1 MLTHIQIRDFAIID
15 AVELELGPGLTVLT
29 GETGAGKSILVDALL
44 LAAGGRAGA
53 EVVRHGAERAEVSA
67 TFAIEKNAAAHAWLN
82 EQSIEHEGECV
93 LRRVISADGRSR
105 AYVNGQTM
113 SVQSLRQLGETLV
126 DVHGQMEYQ
135 SLVRRSAQREL
146 LDQSGEHRELVNA
159 VTETWR
165 TLSQVKEER
174 DRAAASTQDREARLE
189 LLRYH
194 LSELQA
200 LDLKAGEGDELS
212 AERTRLSQ
220 RGRLASGAREIIQLL
235 REAEDVSAEH
245 AISRAL
251 STARHVGELDPK
263 FASMAQL
270 IEESL
275 IALREGVDAVERYE
289 SDLEADP
296 QRQEWVE
303 ERLATMESI
312 ARKHRVE
319 VSALLDLQAD
329 LQQEFQRLDSLE
341 ASMAQIE
348 KQLEQAQQKFAAAC
362 AKLTAARKA
371 AAKSLSA
378 SISTL
383 MQTLGMPGGKFQI
396 DVRPAEAAGA
406 NGADDIEFLVSAN
419 PGQPPRPLAKVAS
432 GGELSRISLAIQVAA
447 VQTDAMADSL
457 ACLVFDEVDAGVGGG
472 VAEIVGR
479 QLRTLG
485 ERAQA
490 LCVTHLPQVAS
501 QAHAHV
507 RVTKLTDGK
516 TTRTALHP
524 LTADERVEEI
534 ARMLGGINVTDKARE
549 HAAEMLRPAPAKNSA
564 KAAAGA
570 AKAPA
575 KAAAPAPKK
584 KPARR

>member
-53 EVVRHGAERAEVSA
+53 EVVRHGGAERAEVSA
-67 TFAIEKNAAAHAWLN
+67 TFAIQKNTAANAWLA
-82 EQSIEHEGECV
+82 EQSIEHEGECI
-93 LRRVISADGRSR
+93 LRRVIAADGRSR
-105 AYVNGQTM
+105 AYVNGQAM
-113 SVQSLRQLGETLV
+113 PVQSLRQLGESLV

-146 LDQSGEHRELVNA
+146 LDQSGENRELLSA
-159 VTETWR
+159 VADAWR
-165 TLSQVKEER
+165 TWSQAKDER
-174 DRAAASTQDREARLE
+174 DRASASAQDREARLE

-194 LSELQA
+194 VGELQA
-200 LDLKAGEGDELS
+200 LDLKTGESGELV
-212 AERTRLSQ
+212 AERQRLSQ
-220 RGRLASGAREIIQLL
+220 RGRLASGAREVIQLL
-235 REAEDVSAEH
+235 REAEDVSAEQ

-251 STARHVGELDPK
+251 TIARTVGELDAQFVP
-263 FASMAQL
+263 MAKL

-275 IALREGVDAVERYE
+275 ITLREGVESVERYE

-303 ERLATMESI
+303 QRLAAMESI
-312 ARKHRVE
+312 ARKHRIE
-319 VSALLDLQAD
+319 IDGLLDLQAE
-329 LQQEFQRLDSLE
+329 LQQEFQRLDTLE
-341 ASMAQIE
+341 ASLAQIE
-348 KQLEQAQQKFAAAC
+348 KTLEQAQQKFRAAC
-362 AKLTAARKA
+362 AKLTSARQSAARG
-371 AAKSLSA
+371 LSE
-378 SISTL
+378 SITTL

-396 DVRPAEAAGA
+396 EVRPAESAGV

-447 VQTDAMADSL
+447 VQTDALAGSL

-516 TTRTALHP
+516 TTRTALHT

-549 HAAEMLRPAPAKNSA
+549 HAAEMLRPAAAPKPAA
-564 KAAAGA
+564 R
-570 AKAPA
+570 P
-575 KAAAPAPKK
+575 AAAPARK

>member
-67 TFAIEKNAAAHAWLN
+67 TFAIQKNTAANAWLA
-82 EQSIEHEGECV
+82 EQSIEHEGECI
-93 LRRVISADGRSR
+93 LRRVIAADGRSR
-105 AYVNGQTM
+105 AYVNGQAM
-113 SVQSLRQLGETLV
+113 PVQSLRQLGESLV

-146 LDQSGEHRELVNA
+146 LDQSGEHGELLSA
-159 VTETWR
+159 VADAWR
-165 TLSQVKEER
+165 TWSQAKDER
-174 DRAAASTQDREARLE
+174 DRAAASAQDREARLE

-194 LSELQA
+194 VGELHA
-200 LDLKAGEGDELS
+200 LDLKAGESEELA
-212 AERTRLSQ
+212 AERQRLSQ

-235 REAEDVSAEH
+235 REAEDVSAEQ

-251 STARHVGELDPK
+251 TIARTVGELDAQFVP
-263 FASMAQL
+263 MAKL

-275 IALREGVDAVERYE
+275 IALREGVESVERYE

-303 ERLATMESI
+303 QRLAAMESI
-312 ARKHRVE
+312 ARKHRIE
-319 VSALLDLQAD
+319 IDGLLDLQAE
-329 LQQEFQRLDSLE
+329 LQQEFQRLDTLE
-341 ASMAQIE
+341 ASLAQIE
-348 KQLEQAQQKFAAAC
+348 KTLEQAQQKFRAAC
-362 AKLTAARKA
+362 AKLTTARQSAAR
-371 AAKSLSA
+371 SLSE
-378 SISTL
+378 SITTL

-396 DVRPAEAAGA
+396 DVRAAESAGV

-447 VQTDAMADSL
+447 VQTDALAGSL

-516 TTRTALHP
+516 TTRTALHT
-524 LTADERVEEI
+524 LTPDERVEEI

-549 HAAEMLRPAPAKNSA
+549 HAAEMLRPAAAPKTAP
-564 KAAAGA
+564 KAAAT
-570 AKAPA
+570 PA
-575 KAAAPAPKK
+575 RK

>member
-67 TFAIEKNAAAHAWLN
+67 TFAIQKNTAANEWLA
-82 EQSIEHEGECV
+82 EQSIEHEGECI
-93 LRRVISADGRSR
+93 LRRVIAADGRSR
-105 AYVNGQTM
+105 AYVNGQAM
-113 SVQSLRQLGETLV
+113 PVLSLRQLGESLV

-135 SLVRRSAQREL
+135 SLVRRPAQREL
-146 LDQSGEHRELVNA
+146 LDQSGEHRELLGTVSSA
-159 VTETWR
+159 WR
-165 TLSQVKEER
+165 TWSQAKDER
-174 DRAAASTQDREARLE
+174 DRAAASAQDREARLE

-194 LSELQA
+194 LGELQA
-200 LDLKAGEGDELS
+200 LDLKAGESEEL
-212 AERTRLSQ
+212 ANERQRLSQ

-235 REAEDVSAEH
+235 REAEDVSAEQ

-251 STARHVGELDPK
+251 TIARTVSDLDAQFMP
-263 FASMAQL
+263 MAKL

-275 IALREGVDAVERYE
+275 IALREGGEAVERYE

-303 ERLATMESI
+303 QRLAAMETI
-312 ARKHRVE
+312 ARKHRIE
-319 VSALLDLQAD
+319 IDGLLGLHAELQE
-329 LQQEFQRLDSLE
+329 EFQRLDTLE
-341 ASMAQIE
+341 ASLAQIE
-348 KQLEQAQQKFAAAC
+348 KRLEQAQQKFQAAC
-362 AKLTAARKA
+362 AKLTAARQSA
-371 AAKSLSA
+371 ARSLSQ
-378 SISTL
+378 SITAL

-396 DVRPAEAAGA
+396 EVRPAESAGV

-447 VQTDAMADSL
+447 VQTDALAGSL

-485 ERAQA
+485 DRTQA

-516 TTRTALHP
+516 TTRTALHT

-549 HAAEMLRPAPAKNSA
+549 HAAEMLRPA
-564 KAAAGA
+564 AA
-570 AKAPA
+570 PQTVA
-575 KAAAPAPKK
+575 KAAAPARK

>member
-67 TFAIEKNAAAHAWLN
+67 TFAIEKNAAAHAWLA
-82 EQSIEHEGECV
+82 EQTIEHEGECV
-93 LRRVISADGRSR
+93 LRRVISSDGRSR
-105 AYVNGQTM
+105 AYVNGQAM
-113 SVQSLRQLGETLV
+113 PVQSLRQLGETLV

-146 LDQSGEHRELVNA
+146 LDQSGEHRELLGA
-159 VTETWR
+159 VAEAWR
-165 TLSQVKEER
+165 TLSQVKDER
-174 DRAAASTQDREARLE
+174 DRSAASAQDREARLE

-194 LSELQA
+194 LSELEA
-200 LDLKAGEGDELS
+200 LDLKEGEGDQLS
-212 AERTRLSQ
+212 AERQRLSQ

-235 REAEDVSAEH
+235 REAEDMSAEQ

-251 STARHVGELDPK
+251 TTARHIGELDPK
-263 FASMAQL
+263 FAPMAQL

-275 IALREGVDAVERYE
+275 IALREGVEAVERYE

-303 ERLATMESI
+303 QRLAAMESI
-312 ARKHRVE
+312 ARKHRIE
-319 VSALLDLQAD
+319 IAGLLGLQAE

-348 KQLEQAQQKFAAAC
+348 KRLEEAQRKFSAAC
-362 AKLTAARKA
+362 AKLTSARKA
-371 AAKSLSA
+371 AAKSLGEGITS
-378 SISTL
+378 L
-383 MQTLGMPGGKFQI
+383 MQTLGMPGGRFQI
-396 DVRPAEAAGA
+396 DMRPAESAGV

-447 VQTDAMADSL
+447 VQTDALAGSL

-516 TTRTALHP
+516 TTRTALHT

-549 HAAEMLRPAPAKNSA
+549 HAAEMLRPAPSKGSA
-564 KAAAGA
+564 KATAAA
-570 AKAPA
+570 EKPPA
-575 KAAAPAPKK
+575 KTAAPARK

>member
-67 TFAIEKNAAAHAWLN
+67 TFAIQKNTAATAWLT

-93 LRRVISADGRSR
+93 LRRVIAADGRSR
-105 AYVNGQTM
+105 AYVNGQAM
-113 SVQSLRQLGETLV
+113 PVQSLRQLGETLV

-135 SLVRRSAQREL
+135 SLVRRAAQREL
-146 LDQSGEHRELVNA
+146 LDQSGEHRELLGA
-159 VTETWR
+159 VTDAWR

-174 DRAAASTQDREARLE
+174 DRAAASAQDRDARME

-194 LSELQA
+194 LGELQA
-200 LDLKAGEGDELS
+200 LDLKDGEGEELGG
-212 AERTRLSQ
+212 ERQRLSQ
-220 RGRLASGAREIIQLL
+220 RGRLASGAREIVQLL
-235 REAEDVSAEH
+235 RESEDVSAEQ
-245 AISRAL
+245 AISRAV
-251 STARHVGELDPK
+251 TVARTVGELDPQ
-263 FASMAQL
+263 FVPMAKL

-275 IALREGVDAVERYE
+275 IALREGVEAVERYE
-289 SDLEADP
+289 SDLDADP

-303 ERLATMESI
+303 QRLAAMESI
-312 ARKHRVE
+312 ARKHRIE
-319 VSALLDLQAD
+319 IAGLIGLQSE
-329 LQQEFQRLDSLE
+329 LQDELQRLDTLE

-348 KQLEQAQQKFAAAC
+348 KKLEQAQQKFRAAC
-362 AKLTAARKA
+362 GKLSTARQSAAR
-371 AAKSLSA
+371 SLSER
-378 SISTL
+378 ISTL

-396 DVRPAEAAGA
+396 DVRAAESAGIH
-406 NGADDIEFLVSAN
+406 GADDIEFLVSAN
-419 PGQPPRPLAKVAS
+419 PGQPPRALAKVAS

-447 VQTDAMADSL
+447 VQSDALADSL

-516 TTRTALHP
+516 TTRTALHK
-524 LTADERVEEI
+524 LTPDERVEEI

-549 HAAEMLRPAPAKNSA
+549 HAAEMLRPAPAVKA
-564 KAAAGA
+564 KAPAA

-575 KAAAPAPKK
+575 PVRK

>member
-67 TFAIEKNAAAHAWLN
+67 TFAIQKNDAANAWLAD
-82 EQSIEHEGECV
+82 QSIEHEGECV
-93 LRRVISADGRSR
+93 LRRVIAADGRSR
-105 AYVNGQTM
+105 AYVNGQAM
-113 SVQSLRQLGETLV
+113 PVQSLRQLGESLV

-135 SLVRRSAQREL
+135 SLVRRPAQREL
-146 LDQSGEHRELVNA
+146 LDQSGDHRELLTA
-159 VTETWR
+159 VADAWR
-165 TLSQVKEER
+165 ALSQIKEER
-174 DRAAASTQDREARLE
+174 DRAVASAQDREARLE

-194 LSELQA
+194 VSELVA
-200 LDLKAGEGDELS
+200 LDLKDGEGGEL
-212 AERTRLSQ
+212 ANERQRLSQ
-220 RGRLASGAREIIQLL
+220 RGRLASGAREIVQLL
-235 REAEDVSAEH
+235 REAEDVSAEQ

-251 STARHVGELDPK
+251 TVARSVGELDAQFVP
-263 FASMAQL
+263 MAKL

-275 IALREGVDAVERYE
+275 IALREGVEAVERYE

-303 ERLATMESI
+303 NRLAAMESI
-312 ARKHRVE
+312 ARKHRIEIGDLLKLQSEMQSE
-319 VSALLDLQAD
+319 V
-329 LQQEFQRLDSLE
+329 QRLDSLE
-341 ASMAQIE
+341 ASLVQFE
-348 KQLEQAQQKFAAAC
+348 KQLEQAQQKFRAAC
-362 AKLTAARKA
+362 TKLTSSRQSAART
-371 AAKSLSA
+371 LSER
-378 SISTL
+378 ISAL

-396 DVRPAEAAGA
+396 DVRAAESAGVH
-406 NGADDIEFLVSAN
+406 GADDIEFLVSAN
-419 PGQPPRPLAKVAS
+419 PGQPPRALAKVAS

-447 VQTDAMADSL
+447 VQTDAL
-457 ACLVFDEVDAGVGGG
+457 PCLVFDEVDAGVGGG

-534 ARMLGGINVTDKARE
+534 ARMLGGISVTDKARE
-549 HAAEMLRPAPAKNSA
+549 HAAEMLRPAAVAPVKAGAKTA
-564 KAAAGA
+564 PKAATA
-570 AKAPA
+570 AR
-575 KAAAPAPKK
+575 K